1 MPRHDTTAQ
10 HDKDEDDDSPSAR
23 MCGESPCSSSVR
35 SWRPVSR
42 IVESLCRMQNA
53 DDGMRCVPV
62 AHGSTCVTCD
72 VMWSRRLGQYASRS

>member
-1 MPRHDTTAQ
+1 
-10 HDKDEDDDSPSAR
+10 
-23 MCGESPCSSSVR
+23 
-35 SWRPVSR
+35 
-42 IVESLCRMQNA
+42 LCRMQNA